1 MAEISIREVVRRCSG
16 SILTLMT
23 IYVFVAYD
31 SVRYLKNALWSFSF
45 CLFYLFHPANVPG
58 SSPHLSFVQSTK
70 SSMFLRTVYTH
81 VN

>member
-31 SVRYLKNALWSFSF
+31 SVRYLYNELYHGYRAKRNMQI
-45 CLFYLFHPANVPG
+45 YR
-58 SSPHLSFVQSTK
+58 Q
-70 SSMFLRTVYTH
+70 REYR
-81 VN
+81 